1 MTGAPLTEKEIL
13 EIRERI
19 GAKGLALVGQVS
31 DLRLMSG
38 RQIQAVYFPADE
50 HATAGAARRVCRLA
64 LSHLVSR
71 HLLVRLKRRVGG
83 VRAGSASYVYELGS
97 VGHRLLDRE
106 RPTPRL
112 YEPSAA
118 FVDHQLAVSQL
129 VVDLVLASRRRQL
142 EIASVEGEPDCWRQL
157 PALGRAV
164 LRPDLFLALNAR
176 EYEYRWFVEVDRG
189 THHRPAIL
197 RKARLY
203 ESYYRAGVEQATH
216 GVFPRVAWIAP
227 DNDRADKLEEL
238 LSDSEFTRG
247 LMIVTTSDRAPLV
260 LGGGE
265 A

>member
-1 MTGAPLTEKEIL
+1 MTGAPLTEQEIF

-38 RQIQAVYFPADE
+38 GQIQAVYFPSEE
-50 HATAGAARRVCRLA
+50 HSSGQTAARQCRRV
-64 LSHLVSR
+64 LSYLVR
-71 HLLVRLKRRVGG
+71 GHLLTRLERRVGG

-112 YEPSAA
+112 YEPSAV

-129 VVDLVLASRRRQL
+129 VVDLVLASRQRKL
-142 EIASVEGEPDCWRQL
+142 ELATVEGEPNCWRRL
-157 PALGRAV
+157 PTVGRAL
-164 LRPDLFLALNAR
+164 LRPDLFLAIAAR
-176 EYEYRWFVEVDRG
+176 EFEFRWFAEIDRG

-203 ESYYRAGVEQATH
+203 ESYYRSGAEQATY
-216 GVFPRVAWIAP
+216 GVFPRVVWIAP
-227 DNDRADKLEEL
+227 DERRAERLRDVLGG
-238 LSDSEFTRG
+238 SEFTRG
-247 LMIVTTSDRAPLV
+247 LMVVTTSDEAPLV
-260 LGGGE
+260 LVGGK